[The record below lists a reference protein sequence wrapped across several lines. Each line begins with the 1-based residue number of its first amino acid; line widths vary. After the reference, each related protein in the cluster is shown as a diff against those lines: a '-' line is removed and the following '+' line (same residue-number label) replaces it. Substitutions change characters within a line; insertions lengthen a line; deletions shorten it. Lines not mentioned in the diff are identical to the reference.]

1 MSSSEKAPAYLGL
14 GSVLAVALCTLWL
27 ALVGHLDL
35 YINPRY
41 DLFTV
46 VLAAIAVPASV
57 AGLVAVARGHGHA
70 HDDDAHPGGGA
81 PEQEHARGHAGPD
94 AGETA
99 HEHAGET
106 GFGHAGE
113 TAYEH
118 AGDAARAVRRRA
130 PRAAR
135 ITRGVLGGIAAA
147 ATVGVTVAMLVLP
160 PTTLSART
168 AQQRSVDTP
177 TLSNAT
183 GTQDVAL
190 LGSAG
195 VDTSQYGVKD
205 WAALI
210 RQTTDTTALV
220 GKPVELTGFVVP
232 GADGSFTLTR
242 FVISCCAVDA
252 QPVGL
257 GVVTEGASGDAT
269 PDADRW
275 VRVTGKLAANPDQSA
290 DARIVIRAASVR
302 VVDQPRDPYE
312 Y

>member
-46 VLAAIAVPASV
+46 VLAAVAVPASV

-70 HDDDAHPGGGA
+70 HDD
-81 PEQEHARGHAGPD
+81 EHAHAHAAHDDEHDHASGGDRSRTPD
-94 AGETA
+94 D
-99 HEHAGET
+99 
-106 GFGHAGE
+106 E

-118 AGDAARAVRRRA
+118 GSDAARAVRRRA
-130 PRAAR
+130 PGAAR
-135 ITRGVLGGIAAA
+135 ITRGILGGIAAA

-190 LGSAG
+190 LGSEG
-195 VDTSQYGVKD
+195 VDTSEYGVKD

-210 RQTTDTTALV
+210 RQTTDTTELV
-220 GKPVELTGFVVP
+220 GKPVELSGFVVP
-232 GADGSFTLTR
+232 GSDGSFTLTR

-257 GVVTEGASGDAT
+257 GVVVDGPV
-269 PDADRW
+269 PDADQW

-290 DARIVIRAASVR
+290 DARIVIRAATVR
-302 VVDQPRDPYE
+302 DIDQPTDPYE

>member
-1 MSSSEKAPAYLGL
+1 M
-14 GSVLAVALCTLWL
+14 LAVALGTLWL

-41 DLFTV
+41 DLFTI
-46 VLAAIAVPASV
+46 VLAAVAVPASV

-70 HDDDAHPGGGA
+70 HDGA
-81 PEQEHARGHAGPD
+81 GHAHDDGP
-94 AGETA
+94 A
-99 HEHAGET
+99 HEH
-106 GFGHAGE
+106 GHDNAADS
-113 TAYEH
+113 AYAH
-118 AGDAARAVRRRA
+118 GSDAARAVRRGA
-130 PRAAR
+130 PTAAR
-135 ITRGVLGGIAAA
+135 LTRRVLGVAAA
-147 ATVGVTVAMLVLP
+147 VVTVGITAAMLVLP

-190 LGSAG
+190 LGSEG
-195 VDTSQYGVKD
+195 VDTSEYGVKD

-220 GKPVELTGFVVP
+220 GKPVELSGFVVP

-257 GVVTEGASGDAT
+257 GVVTDGGAV

-290 DARIVIRAASVR
+290 EARIVVRAASVR
-302 VVDQPRDPYE
+302 VIDQPTDPYE

>member
-70 HDDDAHPGGGA
+70 HDDEHDHAHA
-81 PEQEHARGHAGPD
+81 THDDEHAAHAGGRDRSRTPD
-94 AGETA
+94 D
-99 HEHAGET
+99 
-106 GFGHAGE
+106 E

-118 AGDAARAVRRRA
+118 GSDAARAVRRRA
-130 PRAAR
+130 PGAAR

-190 LGSAG
+190 LGSEG
-195 VDTSQYGVKD
+195 VDTSEYGVKD

-220 GKPVELTGFVVP
+220 GKPVELSGFVVP
-232 GADGSFTLTR
+232 SSDGSFTLTR

-257 GVVTEGASGDAT
+257 GVVVDGPV
-269 PDADRW
+269 PDADQW

-290 DARIVIRAASVR
+290 DARIVIRAATVR
-302 VVDQPRDPYE
+302 DIDQPTDPYE

>member
-1 MSSSEKAPAYLGL
+1 MSSSEQGPAYLGL
-14 GSVLAVALCTLWL
+14 GSVLAVALGTLWL

-41 DLFTV
+41 DLFTI
-46 VLAAIAVPASV
+46 VLAAVAVPASV

-70 HDDDAHPGGGA
+70 HDGVGHAHDDGPAHARDDAA
-81 PEQEHARGHAGPD
+81 D
-94 AGETA
+94 SS
-99 HEHAGET
+99 
-106 GFGHAGE
+106 
-113 TAYEH
+113 YED
-118 AGDAARAVRRRA
+118 GSDAARAVRRAA
-130 PRAAR
+130 PTAAR
-135 ITRGVLGGIAAA
+135 VTRRVLGVAAA
-147 ATVGVTVAMLVLP
+147 VVTVGITAAMLVLP

-190 LGSAG
+190 LGSEG
-195 VDTSQYGVKD
+195 VDTSEYGVKD

-220 GKPVELTGFVVP
+220 GKPVELSGFVVP

-257 GVVTEGASGDAT
+257 GVVTDGAV

-290 DARIVIRAASVR
+290 EARIVVRAASVR
-302 VVDQPRDPYE
+302 VIDQPTDPYE

>member
-1 MSSSEKAPAYLGL
+1 MFSSEKAPAYLGL

-41 DLFTV
+41 DLFTI
-46 VLAAIAVPASV
+46 VLAAVAVPASV

-70 HDDDAHPGGGA
+70 HDD
-81 PEQEHARGHAGPD
+81 E
-94 AGETA
+94 
-99 HEHAGET
+99 HEHAAHD
-106 GFGHAGE
+106 HAAGDAE
-113 TAYEH
+113 RDGQTAYDR
-118 AGDAARAVRRRA
+118 AGDAARAVRRRS
-130 PRAAR
+130 PGAAR
-135 ITRGVLGGIAAA
+135 VTRAVVGGIAAA

-190 LGSAG
+190 LGSEG
-195 VDTSQYGVKD
+195 VDTSEYGVKD

-210 RQTTDTTALV
+210 RQTTDTSALV
-220 GKPVELTGFVVP
+220 GKPVELEGFVVP

-257 GVVTEGASGDAT
+257 GVVTDGAL
-269 PDADRW
+269 PDADQW

-290 DARIVIRAASVR
+290 DARIVIRAATVR
-302 VVDQPRDPYE
+302 GIDQPTDPYE

>member
-41 DLFTV
+41 DLFTI
-46 VLAAIAVPASV
+46 VLAAVAVPASV

-70 HDDDAHPGGGA
+70 HDD
-81 PEQEHARGHAGPD
+81 E
-94 AGETA
+94 
-99 HEHAGET
+99 HEHAAHD
-106 GFGHAGE
+106 HAAGDAE
-113 TAYEH
+113 RDGQTAYER
-118 AGDAARAVRRRA
+118 AGDAARAVRRRS
-130 PRAAR
+130 PGAAR
-135 ITRGVLGGIAAA
+135 VTRAVVGGIAAA

-190 LGSAG
+190 LGSEG
-195 VDTSQYGVKD
+195 VDTSEYGVKD

-210 RQTTDTTALV
+210 RQTTDTSALV
-220 GKPVELTGFVVP
+220 GKPVELEGFVVP

-257 GVVTEGASGDAT
+257 GVVTDGAL
-269 PDADRW
+269 PDADQW

-290 DARIVIRAASVR
+290 DARIVIRAATVR
-302 VVDQPRDPYE
+302 GIDQPTDPYE

>member
-1 MSSSEKAPAYLGL
+1 MSSSDARSNAPAYLGL

-41 DLFTV
+41 SVFTI
-46 VLAAIAVPASV
+46 VLAAVGVPASI
-57 AGLVAVARGHGHA
+57 AGLVVIARGYGHTHGDEA
-70 HDDDAHPGGGA
+70 DEHDHEHEHGGRPGG
-81 PEQEHARGHAGPD
+81 AG
-94 AGETA
+94 
-99 HEHAGET
+99 
-106 GFGHAGE
+106 
-113 TAYEH
+113 
-118 AGDAARAVRRRA
+118 RRT
-130 PRAAR
+130 R
-135 ITRGVLGGIAAA
+135 IALGGAAA
-147 ATVGVTVAMLVLP
+147 IVTIGVTVAMLVLP

-168 AQQRSVDTP
+168 AQQRSVDSA

-183 GTQDVAL
+183 GSEAAVSL

-220 GKPVELTGFVVP
+220 GKQVRLSGFVVP
-232 GADGSFTLTR
+232 GEDGSFTLTR

-257 GVVTEGASGDAT
+257 GVVTDAGDR
-269 PDADRW
+269 PDAVPDEGQW
-275 VRVTGKLAANPDQSA
+275 VTVTGALAANPDQSA
-290 DARIVIRAASVR
+290 DARIVIKAAKVTEIA
-302 VVDQPRDPYE
+302 QPKDPYE